1 MESPKR
7 QQDARLVRLAILR
20 LAYVGITLLCC
31 LPLLLIWYAGELS
44 PLSSDSV
51 ELSIGRFLGIYALVA
66 VAATVALLP
75 PVRNKISITYRVL
88 TDCAAILV
96 TAPVIIFNL
105 WYFYIITFQY

>member
-1 MESPKR
+1 M
-7 QQDARLVRLAILR
+7 
-20 LAYVGITLLCC
+20 
-31 LPLLLIWYAGELS
+31 
-44 PLSSDSV
+44 
-51 ELSIGRFLGIYALVA
+51 A